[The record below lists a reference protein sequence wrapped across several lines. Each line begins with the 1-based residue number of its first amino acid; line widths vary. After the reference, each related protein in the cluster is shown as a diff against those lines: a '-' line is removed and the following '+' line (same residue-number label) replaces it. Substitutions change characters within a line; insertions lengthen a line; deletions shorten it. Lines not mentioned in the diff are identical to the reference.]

1 MYDQLQKHFHSH
13 STMNLECGLG
23 MGLATLLPLYC
34 VGNGFKLAECLL
46 CSRGVREEG
55 GTGFQGVVGCLL
67 LFKGLHHFS
76 GELGLRMREDRG
88 GKMGEER

>member
-1 MYDQLQKHFHSH
+1 MDWESDWL
-13 STMNLECGLG
+13 
-23 MGLATLLPLYC
+23 LLPLYC

-46 CSRGVREEG
+46 CSGGVREEG

-67 LFKGLHHFS
+67 LFKGLDYFG

-88 GKMGEER
+88 GKMGEGR